1 MKARKVRKLDPEMPL
16 ADAAERILLVRVDE
30 LYSFAPRALDPSEE
44 RALHDMRIAAKR
56 LRYVLEL
63 TAPCFGAYAV
73 TGAKRAKQLQ
83 DLLGEIH
90 DCDVML
96 PLVRDHLEALR
107 ADDAAELRR
116 LAGDAEDLD
125 PTLATHAPHRR
136 AYRGLET
143 LIVHLEARRELLFAR
158 FLDRW
163 RALLRQ
169 GFRARLEHALG
180 ERPPARRRSPG
191 REAGR
196 LRAVVTE
203 DERRL
208 RDAVAGCAR
217 DRRERLTDPV
227 ASDGEA

>member
-16 ADAAERILLVRVDE
+16 ADAAERILRVRVDE
-30 LYSFAPRALDPSEE
+30 LHSFTPRALDPSEQ

-56 LRYVLEL
+56 LRYLLEL
-63 TAPCFGAYAV
+63 THPFFGVYAR
-73 TGAKRAKQLQ
+73 TAGKHARQLQ

-96 PLVRDHLEALR
+96 PLVRDHLRALR

-116 LAGDAEDLD
+116 MAGDAEDLD
-125 PTLATHAPHRR
+125 PTLAARAPHRH

-163 RALLRQ
+163 RDLQRQ

-180 ERPPARRRSPG
+180 ERPPRRRRILD

-203 DERRL
+203 DEHRL
-208 RDAVAGCAR
+208 RDAVAGRAR
-217 DRRERLTDPV
+217 ELSERLTDPV
-227 ASDGEA
+227 ASDGDV

>member
-16 ADAAERILLVRVDE
+16 ADAAERIIRVRLDE
-30 LYSFAPRALDPSEE
+30 LSSFTPRALDPSEE

-56 LRYVLEL
+56 LRYLLEL

-96 PLVRDHLEALR
+96 PLVRDHLAAVR
-107 ADDAAELRR
+107 AADADELRR

-125 PTLATHAPHRR
+125 PTLAARAPHRR

-143 LIVHLEARRELLFAR
+143 LIVHLEARRRLLFDR
-158 FLDRW
+158 FLARW
-163 RALLRQ
+163 RALEHQ
-169 GFRARLEHALG
+169 GFRARLEHALS
-180 ERPPARRRSPG
+180 ERPPARPAALD

-196 LRAVVTE
+196 LRAMVTE

-208 RDAVAGCAR
+208 RDAAGGRAR
-217 DRRERLTDPV
+217 DLPARLTDPV
-227 ASDGEA
+227 ASDGDA